1 MRPSARTIGY
11 LSALLATALWSGN
24 FLTSRVIASEL
35 TPFVTT
41 FLRWTTA
48 ICVLFPFAWKQF
60 GAEWHIIRRHIP
72 YYCATS
78 FTGVVGMQVLIY
90 QAGHTTTALNMS
102 LIASSMPIWV
112 ALFARIF
119 LKEIINLQQ
128 IIGISVAM
136 FGTVMLI
143 THGDINVLL
152 HLECTLGDLWMI
164 LAALLFAYYS
174 ILLRKKVHGVSPLP
188 TLLITFLL
196 GFAMLL
202 PFAAWDFYQGASV
215 PLTPQVIGAVLY
227 VGICASL
234 ISFIFWTKA
243 VESIG
248 PIQASLVY
256 CSLPFFS
263 AIGAYLLLGEN
274 IRVSQLFS
282 GLFILGGTIIAMK
295 RKIN

>member
-1 MRPSARTIGY
+1 MRPSLRTLGY
-11 LSALLATALWSGN
+11 ISALVATAIWSGN

-41 FLRWTTA
+41 LLRWTTA
-48 ICVLFPFAWKQF
+48 ICFLFPFAWKQF
-60 GAEWHIIRRHIP
+60 GAEWHIIRKHLP

-78 FTGVVGMQVLIY
+78 FTGVAGMQVLIY

-102 LIASSMPIWV
+102 LIASSTPIWA

-119 LKEIINLQQ
+119 LNDTISLRQLM
-128 IIGISVAM
+128 GITVAM
-136 FGTVMLI
+136 FGTAMLI

-152 HLECTLGDLWMI
+152 QLKFTLGDLWMI

-196 GFAMLL
+196 GFGMLF
-202 PFAAWDFYQGASV
+202 PFAAWDFYNGATV
-215 PLTPQVIGAVLY
+215 PFTPQVIGSVLY
-227 VGICASL
+227 IGLCASL
-234 ISFIFWTKA
+234 IAFIFWTKA
-243 VESIG
+243 VEAIG
-248 PIQASLVY
+248 PVQASLVY

-263 AIGAYLLLGEN
+263 ALGAYFLLGEH
-274 IRVSQLFS
+274 IHISQLLS

-295 RKIN
+295 KA